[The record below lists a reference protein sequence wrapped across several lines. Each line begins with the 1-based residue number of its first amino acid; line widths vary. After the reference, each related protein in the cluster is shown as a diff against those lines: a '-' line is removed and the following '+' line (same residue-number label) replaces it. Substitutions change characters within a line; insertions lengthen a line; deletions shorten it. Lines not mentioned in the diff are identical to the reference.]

1 MPQTKPDLTCIID
14 DDNLYLKIVSRII
27 ESKDLCKD
35 IVIFKN
41 GKEAIDHFSTLV
53 DLPENR
59 RVPDVIFL
67 DLNMP
72 IMDGWEFLDEFLK
85 IDEAVRQ
92 RITLYVV
99 SSSID
104 PRDINRAKSFETVKD
119 YLVKPLSL
127 EALKKVFQFND
138 DQGGTS

>member
-1 MPQTKPDLTCIID
+1 MPQTKPGLTCIID

-41 GKEAIDHFSTLV
+41 GKEAIDHFSQIV
-53 DLPENR
+53 QHPGIKKI
-59 RVPDVIFL
+59 PDVIFL

-72 IMDGWEFLDEFLK
+72 IMDGWEFLEEFLK
-85 IDEAVRQ
+85 INEEVRK

-104 PRDINRAKSFETVKD
+104 PRDISRAKSIDSVED
-119 YLVKPLSL
+119 YLVKPLSID
-127 EALKKVFQFND
+127 ALKKVFSFED
-138 DQGGTS
+138 E